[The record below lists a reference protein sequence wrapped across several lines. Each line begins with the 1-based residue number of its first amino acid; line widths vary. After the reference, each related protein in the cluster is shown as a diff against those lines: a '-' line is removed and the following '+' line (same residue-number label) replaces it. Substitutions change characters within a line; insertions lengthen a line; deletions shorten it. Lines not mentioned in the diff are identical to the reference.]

1 MLRTL
6 FTGSLES
13 KSTITQCI
21 STKTPQ
27 HRGVFCINLTGGP
40 TYTFL
45 EHLSTEKLTE
55 DLILLHARLAD
66 LGVEYHYERVQLK
79 DLAE

>member
-1 MLRTL
+1 
-6 FTGSLES
+6 
-13 KSTITQCI
+13 
-21 STKTPQ
+21 
-27 HRGVFCINLTGGP
+27 LTGGP